1 MLIELGSFRLST
13 GLHSAVAEPSV
24 EKRDVPAG
32 GTVNTS
38 VDLARTAANL
48 AAGGSAAMGLRPDPG
63 PLPPATQE
71 TDNPVRFQF
80 PIAGNQTWTPRAG
93 RAISFSTLRT
103 FADAC
108 DIVRACIETRKDQL
122 CSLDWEIVGRDGAK
136 PDKTKLAKALAFFES
151 PDASGDGFETW
162 FRCALE
168 EVLVCDN
175 LTLYRRPTKGGQFY
189 SLDIVNGDLFKVLL
203 DEDGRVPMP
212 PNKAYRQ
219 IVYGAPMRG
228 ADYSK
233 EELYYL
239 PKTVRTWTP
248 YGLSPIESILITIL
262 TILNREA
269 FDAAYYTDGNMPPGF
284 LTMGRDGDTA
294 SQLRDLQDYIDTVTT
309 GSGAARQ
316 KIKLVRNGT
325 QYLPVKPADFNA
337 PYMDLLVKI
346 VCAGMAVPPQEL
358 GWTADINKATGKQQ
372 ENVVYRRGIK
382 PMAAF
387 FKNIFDRVL
396 AHDLDSPELQF
407 KFTGGEAEDK
417 LNQAQVDE
425 IEVRIGKAGVDEL
438 RARDGQE
445 PIGLPPYVMT
455 GAGPML
461 VSDIV
466 GGLTPRGAAA
476 MPPARP
482 SGLVLD
488 TPEPGPANGPADADQ
503 GAPPDVG
510 ESGATATSDKLAAAR
525 GELRT
530 WRASAIKA
538 IKAGPLDGRVFTT
551 KHVPSALAAM
561 IDATLLKAQTV
572 RDVVVTFDRAD
583 ATVLKATA
591 AAAKRKRRA
600 ALESSMSGYFK
611 KLQTAVADHVAAQVS

>member
-13 GLHSAVAEPSV
+13 GQHSAVAAPSV
-24 EKRDVPAG
+24 EKRDVPDG
-32 GTVNTS
+32 GTVNTA
-38 VDLARTAANL
+38 VDLARTAAQL
-48 AAGGSAAMGLRPDPG
+48 AAGGQAAQGMRPDPG
-63 PLPPATQE
+63 PLPPATE
-71 TDNPVRFQF
+71 PTGNPVRYQF

-122 CSLDWEIVGRDGAK
+122 CSLEWEIVGRDNAK

-175 LTLYRRPTKGGQFY
+175 LSLYRRPNKAGKFY

-203 DEDGRVPMP
+203 DADGRVPMP

-233 EELYYL
+233 DELYYL

-294 SQLRDLQDYIDTVTT
+294 AQLRDLQDYIDTVTT
-309 GSGAARQ
+309 GNGAARQ

-346 VCAGMAVPPQEL
+346 VCAGMSVPPQEL

-396 AHDLDSPELQF
+396 AHDLDCPELQF

-425 IEVRIGKAGVDEL
+425 IEVRIGKTGVDEL

-455 GAGPML
+455 GAGPVL
-461 VSDIV
+461 VTDIV
-466 GGLTPRGAAA
+466 GGVTPLAGTAAA
-476 MPPARP
+476 AIAPR
-482 SGLVLD
+482 SGAVLD
-488 TPEPGPANGPADADQ
+488 PPGTGPVDDDQ
-503 GAPPDVG
+503 GAPPDLG
-510 ESGATATSDKLAAAR
+510 ESGATAVAAKLTAAR

-538 IKAGPLDGRVFTT
+538 IKSGPLDGRVFST
-551 KHVPSALAAM
+551 KHVPAPLAAV
-561 IDATLLKAQTV
+561 IDATLLKARTV
-572 RDVVVTFDRAD
+572 GDVVQTFDRAD
-583 ATVLKATA
+583 AVILKATA
-591 AAAKRKRRA
+591 AGARRKRIA
-600 ALESSMSGYFK
+600 KIETSMSAYFK
-611 KLQTAVADHVAAQVS
+611 QLHTAVAEHVAAQVS